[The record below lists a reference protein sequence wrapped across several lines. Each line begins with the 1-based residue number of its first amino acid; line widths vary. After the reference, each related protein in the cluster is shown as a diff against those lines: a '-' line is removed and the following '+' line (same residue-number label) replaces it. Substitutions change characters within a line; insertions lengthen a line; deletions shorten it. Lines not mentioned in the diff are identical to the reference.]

1 MYKQPKI
8 NCTSVSNL
16 TASPVK
22 FCRSDGFCLVSTA
35 SLLWKIK
42 SWVNCLIP
50 FSSYKHIFFFL
61 QAQDLSRKN
70 WFMLEKMWSV
80 NLAIYKKFMGSRII
94 STFMKEHFW
103 SDLQSTPNTFLV
115 TEGLNLSA
123 RYNLFFKV
131 FNVQV
136 MAIYRPFTSIYFFLA
151 YFQNT
156 INKTCWIDFFFFHC
170 K

>member
-1 MYKQPKI
+1 MYKQTKI

-50 FSSYKHIFFFL
+50 VSSYKHIFFF

-70 WFMLEKMWSV
+70 WFMLERMWSV

-94 STFMKEHFW
+94 SIFTKEHFW

-136 MAIYRPFTSIYFFLA
+136 MAIYRPFTSIHCFSLLSKH
-151 YFQNT
+151 
-156 INKTCWIDFFFFHC
+156 NK
-170 K
+170 

>member
-22 FCRSDGFCLVSTA
+22 FCRSDGFCLLSTA

-50 FSSYKHIFFFL
+50 VSSYKHTFFSG
-61 QAQDLSRKN
+61 SRSFKKK
-70 WFMLEKMWSV
+70 LVYAIDRMWSV

-94 STFMKEHFW
+94 STFTKEHFW

-123 RYNLFFKV
+123 RYNPFFKV

-136 MAIYRPFTSIYFFLA
+136 MAIYRPFTSIHFF
-151 YFQNT
+151 
-156 INKTCWIDFFFFHC
+156 
-170 K
+170 